1 MELAPWRR
9 DEEGKRQGPAAR
21 FSPLLDRETQA
32 MRQFRV
38 EAAFAALFALLAL
51 GGCSGRD
58 PRGFL
63 AQASESEVQSTRIK
77 GKEAICERITHHA
90 KLNEIP
96 ESLIHRVVLRESHYD
111 PAARH
116 GRYWGL
122 MQISHAT
129 AKSMG
134 YSGPPIGLLD
144 PETNLKYA
152 VAYLANAYRVAGG
165 DEKRAQKLY
174 ERGFYYD
181 AKRAGRL
188 GLLHA
193 ALEDAS
199 EPERAQAQNAG
210 ASANDPQAAQQ
221 TASAEQA
228 SVALDQAALEHNPA
242 NAENHLDSEYLD
254 KASDEKPAPAAKAK
268 SRRKTASH
276 TASAKTAPSP

>member
-1 MELAPWRR
+1 MKQLRVR
-9 DEEGKRQGPAAR
+9 AAI
-21 FSPLLDRETQA
+21 
-32 MRQFRV
+32 
-38 EAAFAALFALLAL
+38 AALFAAALVL

-58 PRGFL
+58 PRAFL
-63 AQASESEVQSTRIK
+63 AQASELEVLSARVR

-96 ESLIHRVVLRESHYD
+96 ESLIHRVVQRESRYD

-174 ERGFYYD
+174 ERGFYFD

-199 EPERAQAQNAG
+199 EPRRDEAQNAG
-210 ASANDPQAAQQ
+210 AQANDPQAVAQ

-228 SVALDQAALEHNPA
+228 SAALDQAALENNPA

-268 SRRKTASH
+268 AHRKH
-276 TASAKTAPSP
+276 TASRTASATAAPSP

>member
-1 MELAPWRR
+1 MNIRR
-9 DEEGKRQGPAAR
+9 DKAAI
-21 FSPLLDRETQA
+21 
-32 MRQFRV
+32 
-38 EAAFAALFALLAL
+38 AALFAVLAL

-58 PRGFL
+58 PGGFL
-63 AQASESEVQSTRIK
+63 AQASESEIQSARVK

-96 ESLIHRVVLRESHYD
+96 ESLIHRVVLRESRYD

-174 ERGFYYD
+174 ERGFYFD

-193 ALEDAS
+193 ALSDSTEPKPAEAQSAEAPAGDAQS
-199 EPERAQAQNAG
+199 V
-210 ASANDPQAAQQ
+210 Q
-221 TASAEQA
+221 TAAADQA

-254 KASDEKPAPAAKAK
+254 RAAEEKPTRASSSKA
-268 SRRKTASH
+268 RRKSAFHTASH
-276 TASAKTAPSP
+276 IASAKSAPSPQNRGD